1 MLRTLLTT
9 TALAAMLSTGAIA
22 QDATPAAPANNM
34 STDAQAPAADATTTA
49 APAATATSSILAS
62 GYTLADEDDLA
73 TEIIGRQV
81 YSSTAAD
88 AEHIGDINNL
98 VIGKSGEIAAVVIG
112 VGGFLGIG
120 EKNVAVNFSE
130 LQWVT
135 AADNTERYVLPTTK
149 DALQAAPD
157 FVARDMD
164 DAANNAM
171 APATDTTMAPADNN
185 AMAPANNAAT
195 DAGNAVNNAVATAAD
210 ATAGAATATA
220 NAANQAAA
228 NARTA
233 IDRSTL
239 TDATVTTD
247 DLKGTRAYG
256 PNDEDLGTVGDVVL
270 GADGKTAEA
279 VIIDFGGFLG
289 MGTKPVAVGFD
300 TLKFQQ
306 DQNGNRYVFLN
317 VTRDQLDQ
325 APAFNADTYKTDPAA
340 QRLVVNNG

>member
-9 TALAAMLSTGAIA
+9 TALAAMLATGAIA
-22 QDATPAAPANNM
+22 QDAAPAAPANTM

-49 APAATATSSILAS
+49 APAANGNSILAS

-98 VIGKSGEIAAVVIG
+98 VIGKNGAVAAVVIG

-130 LQWVT
+130 LQWAT
-135 AADNTERYVLPTTK
+135 AEDNTERYVLPTTK

-164 DAANNAM
+164 DAA
-171 APATDTTMAPADNN
+171 DNN
-185 AMAPANNAAT
+185 AMAPANNAAA

-210 ATAGAATATA
+210 ATANAATATA

-228 NARTA
+228 NARAT

-256 PNDEDLGTVGDVVL
+256 PNDEDLGTIGDVVL
-270 GADGKTAEA
+270 GTDGKTAEA

-289 MGTKPVAVGFD
+289 IGTKPVAVGFD

-317 VTRDQLDQ
+317 VTREQLDQ